1 MKNLQL
7 FKRGIIHSFGVFVY
21 IFLVVSFMNQAST
34 WFGEDDREI
43 ITPIAI
49 MLLFVFSALVTSG
62 LVLAKPIMLYLD
74 GLKKEAL
81 KLLLFTGLGLFVFM
95 IIVFLI
101 LLFFK

>member
-34 WFGEDDREI
+34 WFGEDDQGI

-62 LVLAKPIMLYLD
+62 LVLGKPIMLYLD

>member
-43 ITPIAI
+43 ITPIAMI
-49 MLLFVFSALVTSG
+49 MLFLFSALVTGS
-62 LVLAKPIMLYLD
+62 LVLAKPILLYID
-74 GLKKEAL
+74 GFKKEAL
-81 KLLLFTGLGLFVFM
+81 RLFFFTGLGLFVLM
-95 IIVFLI
+95 IIIFLI